1 MPNILKHF
9 LGPVSDF
16 VFPEAQD
23 LPVDDDVSEE
33 QPPEPAP
40 SDSQEPE
47 PGEEVSQDPP
57 EEDETEEPGADPG
70 AGAAALFS
78 YARVQADEI
87 LAQAHRDGEAL
98 LEKARAQA
106 QQEAQDVRETARQE
120 GYRQGYE
127 DGMKKAQIEGA
138 AAMERQRSEQ
148 AQEVKSFLEQADR
161 AREDLLEKTQDEL
174 CDLSIAVAEK
184 IIHISLKSSREVI
197 ARMIQMAT
205 ERLKRREWVR
215 IYVGGCDTRELS
227 QITPELTT
235 ALAGLS
241 DHIKLIPLADD
252 ESGTCIIEMPD
263 EIIDASVSTQIH
275 NLRDILHGV

>member
-23 LPVDDDVSEE
+23 LPVDDEPED

-40 SDSQEPE
+40 SDLQAPPADEKVQDS
-47 PGEEVSQDPP
+47 PGEDIQ
-57 EEDETEEPGADPG
+57 EEPGADPG

-87 LAQAHRDGEAL
+87 LAQARREGEAL
-98 LEKARAQA
+98 LEQARAQA
-106 QQEAQDVRETARQE
+106 QQEAQDVREAARQE

-127 DGMKKAQIEGA
+127 DGMKKA
-138 AAMERQRSEQ
+138 
-148 AQEVKSFLEQADR
+148 
-161 AREDLLEKTQDEL
+161 QDEL

-215 IYVGGCDTRELS
+215 IYVGGCDARELS

-275 NLRDILHGV
+275 NLRDILHGG

>member
-9 LGPVSDF
+9 FGSVNDY
-16 VFPEAQD
+16 VFPEAED
-23 LPVDDDVSEE
+23 LSVEDPPVQET
-33 QPPEPAP
+33 
-40 SDSQEPE
+40 EPE
-47 PGEEVSQDPP
+47 PEAEAPPAEEDAAP
-57 EEDETEEPGADPG
+57 EEATEEDPG

-87 LAQAHRDGEAL
+87 VAQARQEGEAL
-98 LEKARAQA
+98 LEQYRKQA
-106 QQEAQDVRETARQE
+106 EQEAQEARETARQE
-120 GYRQGYE
+120 GYRQGYA
-127 DGMKKAQIEGA
+127 DGMKKAQVEGA
-138 AAMERQRSEQ
+138 AAMESQRREEQ
-148 AQEVKSFLEQADR
+148 QEVRTFLEEATR
-161 AREDLLEKTQDEL
+161 AREDLMEKVQGEL

-197 ARMIQMAT
+197 VRMIQMAT

-215 IYVGGCDTRELS
+215 IYVGGCDAKELA
-227 QITPELTT
+227 QIAPELTASLT
-235 ALAGLS
+235 GLS

-275 NLRDILHGV
+275 NLRDILHGG

>member
-1 MPNILKHF
+1 MHNILKHF

-23 LPVDDDVSEE
+23 LPVDDEPED

-40 SDSQEPE
+40 SDLQAPPADEEVQDS
-47 PGEEVSQDPP
+47 PGEDIQ
-57 EEDETEEPGADPG
+57 EEPGADPG

-87 LAQAHRDGEAL
+87 LAQA
-98 LEKARAQA
+98 
-106 QQEAQDVRETARQE
+106 QQEAQDVREAARQE

-127 DGMKKAQIEGA
+127 DGMKKAQVEGA

-148 AQEVKSFLEQADR
+148 AQEVKRFLEQASR
-161 AREDLLEKTQDEL
+161 AREDLLEKAQDEL

-184 IIHISLKSSREVI
+184 IIHISLKSSREVV
-197 ARMIQMAT
+197 ARMIQTAT
-205 ERLKRREWVR
+205 EKLKRREWVH
-215 IYVGGCDTRELS
+215 IYVGGCEARDLA

-241 DHIKLIPLADD
+241 DHIKIIPMTDGEEGA
-252 ESGTCIIEMPD
+252 CIVEMPD
-263 EIIDASVSTQIH
+263 EIIDASASTQLGNIRDL
-275 NLRDILHGV
+275 LREG